1 MNKEDYKEFIAE
13 LLCNDEL
20 EFVYKG
26 VEYGIMHNPP
36 YVYIGWDPVS
46 YDNTYGN
53 KKYMQYSS
61 ISQLLNEFTID
72 GKKLDEIQQDIEW
85 IYRYAEENQLPK
97 KKKDKRKKS
106 TCANSEV
113 GEALHSDLNHS
124 EDIKPRRSF
133 FGKVA
138 DIFERIFSPRK

>member
-1 MNKEDYKEFIAE
+1 MDREVYEEFIDY

-26 VEYGIMHNPP
+26 VEYGVMHNPP
-36 YVYIGWDPVS
+36 YVYIGWDPIS
-46 YDNTYGN
+46 CDNTYGN

-61 ISQLLNEFTID
+61 ISQLLDEFTID

-106 TCANSEV
+106 TCSNSET
-113 GEALHSDLNHS
+113 GESSRSDLSHS
-124 EDIKPRRSF
+124 EDIKPQQGF

-138 DIFERIFSPRK
+138 DIFKSFFSPRK